1 MKHKV
6 DVGKVDEQF
15 RPLVKPVMTN
25 EEIGRLGT
33 AIVHY
38 KIECFKN
45 RCSVW
50 KRKLKGLLKRDTGI

>member
-6 DVGKVDEQF
+6 DVDKVDEQF
-15 RPLVKPVMTN
+15 RCLVKPEMTT
-25 EEIGRLGT
+25 EEIGKLGT

-45 RCSVW
+45 RCSIW
-50 KRKLKGLLKRDTGI
+50 KQKLKGLLKKDTRI